1 MKNEKAVQAIEAADK
16 QLASAGLPTYS
27 QLLNQAKQLSA
38 HAQSV
43 QMLTEGGAAGTQAG
57 GRVHLTR
64 TDC

>member
-1 MKNEKAVQAIEAADK
+1 MKNETVVQAIEAADK

-38 HAQSV
+38 HAQTV
-43 QMLTEGGAAGTQAG
+43 QMLTEGGAGSTKEN
-57 GRVHLTR
+57 GRVHFSR

>member
-1 MKNEKAVQAIEAADK
+1 MKNEKVVRAIEAADK

-38 HAQSV
+38 HAQTV
-43 QMLTEGGAAGTQAG
+43 QMLAEGRAGGTQET
-57 GRVHLTR
+57 GRVHFAR

>member
-38 HAQSV
+38 HAQTV
-43 QMLTEGGAAGTQAG
+43 QMLTQGGADGTQSN
-57 GRVHLTR
+57 GRVHFAR